1 MAYSLTEIT
10 DRKIWDQALENI
22 APNTFLQS
30 WNWGE
35 FNEKMGSK
43 IWRCGLYFDG
53 AICGLALTIKVN
65 ARRGSFLLCP
75 HGPIF
80 TAQCGDTHL
89 KALITVLTHKLLK
102 IARAQGCVAVRLSP
116 LTARGEDAENMFA
129 QLGFRRAPLHMHPE
143 LSWILDIEPAEDE
156 LLKGMRKTTRYSIRK
171 AEKDGVE
178 IIKSADPANLE
189 KFWRVY
195 RTTVDRQNFV
205 PFSAR
210 YLRAEFEAFT
220 DQGRA
225 LLFFGAYRGEII
237 SAAFI
242 IFTAGSA
249 FYHHGASLH
258 KYSNVPASQLIQWHA
273 ILEAKKRG
281 CARYN
286 FWGIAPEGAAAHP
299 WAGLTLFK
307 KGFGGYTEEYVPAQ
321 DFPLNA
327 RYWLLYAVERFRKF
341 RRNL

>member
-43 IWRCGLYFDG
+43 IWRFGLYFDG

-65 ARRGSFLLCP
+65 ARRGSFLFCP

-89 KALITVLTHKLLK
+89 KALSTVLTRELLK

-116 LTARGEDAENMFA
+116 LIKRTRAAENMFA

-143 LSWILDIEPAEDE
+143 LAWILDITPAEDE
-156 LLKGMRKTTRYSIRK
+156 LLRGMRKTTRYSIRK
-171 AEKDGVE
+171 AQQEGVK
-178 IIKSADPANLE
+178 IISTAARDALDD
-189 KFWRVY
+189 FWKIY
-195 RTTVDRQNFV
+195 RTTAKRQHFA
-205 PFSAR
+205 PFSLR
-210 YLRAEFEAFT
+210 YIKTEFEAFAN
-220 DQGRA
+220 DNKA
-225 LLFFGAYRGEII
+225 KFLFAKYRGEII
-237 SAAFI
+237 TGALILFDVS
-242 IFTAGSA
+242 SA
-249 FYHHGASLH
+249 FYHQGASGAH
-258 KYSNVPASQLIQWHA
+258 YPNIPAAQLLQWQA

-307 KGFGGYTEEYVPAQ
+307 KGFGGYPEEYVPAQ

-327 RYWLLYAVERFRKF
+327 RYWLLYAIERFRKF